1 VIVVSQVVR
10 AAEPA
15 EAEVT
20 VFPAAGAPVVHAE
33 AEVASV
39 EVVHVEVEAEAVEVV
54 EVVAGKFENIV
65 NSLSLKPKKEK
76 HRCIKEVKNEE
87 DFMA

>member
-1 VIVVSQVVR
+1 
-10 AAEPA
+10 
-15 EAEVT
+15 VT
-20 VFPAAGAPVVHAE
+20 VFPEVGAPVVHAE
-33 AEVASV
+33 AEAASVEVVHAEAEVVSV

-54 EVVAGKFENIV
+54 EVVAGKFKNIT